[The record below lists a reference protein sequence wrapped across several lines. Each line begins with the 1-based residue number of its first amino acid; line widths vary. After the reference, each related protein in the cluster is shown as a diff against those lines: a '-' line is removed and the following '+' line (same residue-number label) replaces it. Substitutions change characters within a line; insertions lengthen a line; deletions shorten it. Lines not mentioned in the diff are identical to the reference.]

1 MTIQQ
6 CKYVLE
12 ILKMGSFNEAAKTLY
27 VAQSSLSASVKSL
40 EAELNIKIF
49 EFLFKNSIISTRTYM
64 KIKELKV

>member
-27 VAQSSLSASVKSL
+27 IAQSSLSAAVKSL
-40 EAELNIKIF
+40 ESEI
-49 EFLFKNSIISTRTYM
+49 
-64 KIKELKV
+64 